1 MNFKIILSN
10 IKIKNLPFVIYKYKY
25 YIGTLRNNIYVKK
38 KLILELKRI
47 IDTNNWSSR
56 HNN

>member
-47 IDTNNWSSR
+47 IDTNN
-56 HNN
+56 